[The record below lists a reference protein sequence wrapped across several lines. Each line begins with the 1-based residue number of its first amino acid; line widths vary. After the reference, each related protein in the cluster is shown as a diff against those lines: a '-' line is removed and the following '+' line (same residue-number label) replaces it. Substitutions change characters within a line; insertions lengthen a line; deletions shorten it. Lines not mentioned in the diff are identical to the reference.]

1 MKKILL
7 IALLL
12 TFATGTALAQGQP
25 GGQGSG
31 GPGSGGNGTP
41 ANAAGGNFGNPGNPV
56 DRLTEQLGLDAAQ
69 VAAITAI
76 FEESQLQ
83 RDVERAR
90 AHAADCEN
98 RAITHELILAEL
110 TDDQVLLYEELQQ
123 RREELRQAMEEVRQA
138 HGGGGYGGGRG
149 MMDCGS

>member
-12 TFATGTALAQGQP
+12 TVATGTAIAQGQP

-31 GPGSGGNGTP
+31 GNGTP
-41 ANAAGGNFGNPGNPV
+41 ANTAGGNFGNPGNPV
-56 DRLTEQLGLDAAQ
+56 DRLTEQLGLDGFQ

-76 FEESQLQ
+76 FDESQLQ
-83 RDVERAR
+83 RDIERETAR
-90 AHAADCEN
+90 AVACEN
-98 RAITHELILAEL
+98 RALTHELILAEL
-110 TDDQVLLYEELQQ
+110 TADQVILYEGLQQ
-123 RREELRQAMEEVRQA
+123 QREELRQAMEEIRQA
-138 HGGGGYGGGRG
+138 HGGGGNGGGRG